1 MSLISRN
8 STAVA
13 LVVAST
19 LLLCSCSTDGSTS
32 TPSQDFPSTTD
43 SQNES
48 GNWDPGT
55 TFEDE
60 KCNDSDDIDCDGT
73 SNRFDFD
80 IDGDGIPNTND
91 NDMDGDG
98 LLNIQDR
105 DDNGD
110 GLMDGNDAFDAD
122 GDGSP
127 DYVDLDPGGDGVI
140 SPNFQPGGPG
150 DPFDLDGDGIPNAAD
165 WDKDG
170 DGIAD

>member
-8 STAVA
+8 LTAVA

-48 GNWDPGT
+48 GNWDSGT

-60 KCNDSDDIDCDGT
+60 ICNDSDDIDCDGT

>member
-1 MSLISRN
+1 MNSITRN
-8 STAVA
+8 VTAVA
-13 LVVAST
+13 FVVAST
-19 LLLCSCSTDGSTS
+19 ILLSSCSTDGSTS
-32 TPSQDFPSTTD
+32 PPTQDFPSTTD

-48 GNWDPGT
+48 GNWDSGT

-60 KCNDSDDIDCDGT
+60 TCNDSDDIDCDGT

-80 IDGDGIPNTND
+80 IDGDGIPNSSD

-98 LLNIQDR
+98 FLNIQDR

-110 GLMDGNDAFDAD
+110 GRIDGNDAFDAD
-122 GDGSP
+122 GDGTP

-140 SPNFQPGGPG
+140 SPNFNPEGPG

>member
-1 MSLISRN
+1 MKDILRKTSATFAVFIFSILIS
-8 STAVA
+8 
-13 LVVAST
+13 
-19 LLLCSCSTDGSTS
+19 SCSSSDSES
-32 TPSQDFPSTTD
+32 KPVQDFPSTSG
-43 SQNES
+43 SQSDS
-48 GNWDPGT
+48 GNWEPGT
-55 TFEDE
+55 TWQEE
-60 KCNDSDDIDCDGT
+60 SCNDPDDIDCDGT

-80 IDGDGIPNTND
+80 MDGDGIPNTND
-91 NDMDGDG
+91 SDMDGDG

-110 GLMDGNDAFDAD
+110 GWPDGNDAFDAD

-140 SPNFQPGGPG
+140 SPNFQPGTPR
-150 DPFDLDGDGIPNAAD
+150 DPFDTDGDGIPNMAD

>member
-1 MSLISRN
+1 MKSIWRQTFIVYPFFISALLI
-8 STAVA
+8 T
-13 LVVAST
+13 
-19 LLLCSCSTDGSTS
+19 SCSSSGPESN
-32 TPSQDFPSTTD
+32 PAQVFPNSTD
-43 SQNES
+43 SQSDS

-55 TFEDE
+55 TWDE
-60 KCNDSDDIDCDGT
+60 ESCNDTDDIDCDGT

-80 IDGDGIPNTND
+80 IDGDGIPNTSD

-110 GLMDGNDAFDAD
+110 GWPDGNDAFDAD

-140 SPNFQPGGPG
+140 SPNFQPGTPR
-150 DPFDLDGDGIPNAAD
+150 DPFDTDGDGIPNAAD

>member
-1 MSLISRN
+1 MTRGSRRATKFT
-8 STAVA
+8 SVVA
-13 LVVAST
+13 LMV
-19 LLLCSCSTDGSTS
+19 LLCSCSADGSTQS
-32 TPSQDFPSTTD
+32 PTQDFPSSTN
-43 SQNES
+43 SQNDS
-48 GNWDPGT
+48 GNWDSGT

-60 KCNDSDDIDCDGT
+60 NCGDPDDIDCDGT

-80 IDGDGIPNTND
+80 IDGDGIPNTSD

-110 GLMDGNDAFDAD
+110 GWPDGNDAFDAD

-140 SPNFQPGGPG
+140 SPNFQPGTPR
-150 DPFDLDGDGIPNAAD
+150 DPFDTDGDGIPNAAD

>member
-1 MSLISRN
+1 MKSIRRKSLTILPIVLCTFLITSCSSSDSRN
-8 STAVA
+8 NPT
-13 LVVAST
+13 
-19 LLLCSCSTDGSTS
+19 
-32 TPSQDFPSTTD
+32 QDFPSTTD
-43 SQNES
+43 SQSDS

-55 TFEDE
+55 TWDE
-60 KCNDSDDIDCDGT
+60 ESCNDSDDIDCDGT

-110 GLMDGNDAFDAD
+110 GWSDGNDAFDAD

-140 SPNFQPGGPG
+140 SPNFQPGTPR
-150 DPFDLDGDGIPNAAD
+150 DPFDTDGDGIPNAAD

>member
-1 MSLISRN
+1 MKSIWRQSLVIFPIFISASMITSCSSSGPESTAAQVFPN
-8 STAVA
+8 ST
-13 LVVAST
+13 
-19 LLLCSCSTDGSTS
+19 GSQS
-32 TPSQDFPSTTD
+32 D
-43 SQNES
+43 S

-55 TFEDE
+55 TWDE
-60 KCNDSDDIDCDGT
+60 ESCKDADDIDCDGT

-80 IDGDGIPNTND
+80 IDGDGIPNTSD

-110 GLMDGNDAFDAD
+110 GWPDGNDAFDAD
-122 GDGSP
+122 GDGTP

-140 SPNFQPGGPG
+140 SPNFQPGTPR
-150 DPFDLDGDGIPNAAD
+150 DPFDTDGDGIPNAAD